1 MIAKKYCV
9 TIVLKL
15 KGGIVLDDNK
25 TYYQIERNQL
35 KNYRRSNSLQLTNQE
50 LQSLKA
56 LNDRV
61 SLNDV
66 AEVYGPI
73 LNVFELYYQKHIELH
88 QKEQQLLQQPQRTIP
103 FIVGISGSVA
113 VGKSTTARL
122 FQTLLEQKYPN
133 KKIELMT
140 TDGFLYPTKVLQ
152 AKGIL
157 DKKGFPESYDMERLI
172 EFLISV
178 KTENKPVTA
187 PIYSHDIYDVLPNI
201 TQTIDSP
208 DILIVEGINVL
219 QLPPNLDIY
228 VSDFFDWSIYVDAEA
243 EMIEQWFL
251 ERFELILDKAKY
263 QPENYY
269 YQLANDDRQ
278 KAIEMAKNVWKTI
291 NLKNLHEY
299 ILPTRQRA
307 DLIIHKSENH
317 YIDKVFLKK
326 Y

>member
-1 MIAKKYCV
+1 M
-9 TIVLKL
+9 
-15 KGGIVLDDNK
+15 DDKK
-25 TYYQIERNQL
+25 TYYKIEREALKTHQL
-35 KNYRRSNSLQLTNQE
+35 NNSLRMTNQE

-61 SLNDV
+61 SLTDV
-66 AEVYGPI
+66 EEVYVPI
-73 LNVFELYYQKHIELH
+73 LEVFELYYQKHVELH
-88 QKEQQLLQQPQRTIP
+88 QKEQEVLQQPQRTIP

-152 AKGIL
+152 EKGIL

-172 EFLISV
+172 DFLISV
-178 KTENKPVTA
+178 KTENKAVTA
-187 PIYSHDIYDVLPNI
+187 PIYSHEIYDILPNI

-219 QLPPNLDIY
+219 QLPPNWDIY
-228 VSDFFDWSIYVDAEA
+228 VSDFFDWSIYVDANE
-243 EMIEQWFL
+243 ENIEHWFL
-251 ERFELILDKAKY
+251 ERFELILDKAKF

-269 YQLANDDRQ
+269 YQLANEDRQ
-278 KAIEMAKNVWKTI
+278 KAVEMAKNVWKTI

>member
-1 MIAKKYCV
+1 M
-9 TIVLKL
+9 
-15 KGGIVLDDNK
+15 DDKK
-25 TYYQIERNQL
+25 TYYKIERETLKTHQL
-35 KNYRRSNSLQLTNQE
+35 NNSLQMTNQE

-61 SLNDV
+61 SLTDV
-66 AEVYGPI
+66 EEVYVPI
-73 LNVFELYYQKHIELH
+73 LKVFELYYQKHIELH
-88 QKEQQLLQQPQRTIP
+88 QKEQEVLQQPQRTIP

-152 AKGIL
+152 EKGIL

-172 EFLISV
+172 DFLISV
-178 KTENKPVTA
+178 KTENKAVTA
-187 PIYSHDIYDVLPNI
+187 PIYSHEIYDILPNI

-219 QLPPNLDIY
+219 QLPPNWDIY
-228 VSDFFDWSIYVDAEA
+228 VSDFFDWSIYVDANE
-243 EMIEQWFL
+243 ENIEHWFL
-251 ERFELILDKAKY
+251 ERFELILDKAKF

-269 YQLANDDRQ
+269 YQLANEDRQ
-278 KAIEMAKNVWKTI
+278 KAVEMAKNVWKTI

>member
-1 MIAKKYCV
+1 M
-9 TIVLKL
+9 
-15 KGGIVLDDNK
+15 DDKK
-25 TYYQIERNQL
+25 TYYKIERETLKTYQL
-35 KNYRRSNSLQLTNQE
+35 NNSLRMTNQE

-61 SLNDV
+61 SLIDV
-66 AEVYGPI
+66 EEVYVPI
-73 LNVFELYYQKHIELH
+73 VKVFELYYQKHIELH
-88 QKEQQLLQQPQRTIP
+88 QKKQELLEQKKRTIP

-122 FQTLLEQKYPN
+122 VQTLLEQKYPD
-133 KKIELMT
+133 KKIDLMT

-152 AKGIL
+152 EKGIL

-172 EFLISV
+172 DFLISV
-178 KTENKPVTA
+178 KTETKPATA
-187 PIYSHDIYDVLPNI
+187 PIYSHEIYDILPNI

-219 QLPPNLDIY
+219 QLPPNWDIY
-228 VSDFFDWSIYVDAEA
+228 VSDFFDWSIYVDADE
-243 EMIEQWFL
+243 ENIEHWFL
-251 ERFELILDKAKY
+251 ERFELILDKAKF

-278 KAIEMAKNVWKTI
+278 KAVKMAKNVWKTI